1 MLRNLLNHR
10 GRASSSTTA
19 VRCATGST
27 TDGRKLRDQRPG
39 RRDQLGAL
47 AAGGSP
53 LAGYS
58 KSMVKPNLFV
68 DGRQYIVYWGQV
80 TLEVPADRHVH
91 LGVGMQDGIRG
102 ASLLLPPG
110 AEPVLLDY
118 HVPATGE
125 VSFGPRAPA
134 PPTGG

>member
-1 MLRNLLNHR
+1 MSEQQTPAGIIPYVDHH
-10 GRASSSTTA
+10 
-19 VRCATGST
+19 TGPKRYVT
-27 TDGRKLRDQRPG
+27 IGLV
-39 RRDQLGAL
+39 
-47 AAGGSP
+47 AGGSP

-80 TLEVPADRHVH
+80 TIEVPADRAVH

-110 AEPVLLDY
+110 ADPVVLDY
-118 HVPATGE
+118 HVPAMGE
-125 VSFGPRAPA
+125 VSFGPRAA
-134 PPTGG
+134 PVPGGGA